1 MVGLILAGGAGV
13 RFPGTKALIEVD
25 GSTLIK
31 RNLAMLRSLCET
43 VCISTNTPETYFS
56 LGAPM
61 VGDVVP
67 PSGPLGGIYSTLLAT
82 EAEAVFVMACDMP
95 YPSAALARLLMEMHG
110 AGGHAATAPMSGGRP
125 EPLYAVYGREAM
137 DAMRTALDG
146 GDFSMTGLL
155 RRIGARCITEEAV
168 RRADPEGRSFIN
180 INTPEDFARAFGRL
194 PNSPDTKG

>member
-95 YPSAALARLLMEMHG
+95 FPSTDLARLIMKTHETD
-110 AGGHAATAPMSGGRP
+110 GHAATAPMSNGRP

-137 DAMRTALDG
+137 DAMLTALNS

-155 RRIGARCITEEAV
+155 RRIKARFITEEDV

-180 INTPEDFARAFGRL
+180 INTPEDFAQAFGRL